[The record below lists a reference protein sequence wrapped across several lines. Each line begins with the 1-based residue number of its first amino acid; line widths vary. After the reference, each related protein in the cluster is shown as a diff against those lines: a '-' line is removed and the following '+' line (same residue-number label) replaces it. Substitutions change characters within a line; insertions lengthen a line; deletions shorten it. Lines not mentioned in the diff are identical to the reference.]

1 MTSKTITIPLPG
13 PRARLLAAGVAVGLL
28 LAATAAP
35 AVTPR
40 GALAVDG
47 TGTNPEHT
55 ISVSGTGQVFLS
67 PDVADLRLGVMV
79 TSKTVRDARAQAAT
93 LMTRVL
99 ASLKKVGIAD
109 KDIQTTALSLQPNYD
124 YSTGGNPPRLTGY
137 TLTNAVAVTV
147 RDLTKLGDAIDGA
160 MGSGAT
166 TLDGV
171 SFRVDDPT
179 RAQAQARTA
188 AMTEAKA
195 KADALA
201 TAAGVTISGVASIGE
216 TVAAVPY
223 PIYYGA
229 MAGAVPKETATPV
242 QAGTNEVSVT
252 VAVVYVIR

>member
-1 MTSKTITIPLPG
+1 MTSTTITIPVPG

-28 LAATAAP
+28 LAASAAP
-35 AVTPR
+35 VLTPR
-40 GALAVDG
+40 GILAVDG
-47 TGTNPEHT
+47 TGTTPEHT

-79 TSKTVRDARAQAAT
+79 TSKTVRDARAQAAN

-99 ASLKKVGIAD
+99 ASLKKVGLAD
-109 KDIQTTALSLQPNYD
+109 KDIQTTALSLQPSYD
-124 YSTGGNPPRLTGY
+124 YSTGANPPRLTGY

-160 MGSGAT
+160 MGAGAT

-188 AMTEAKA
+188 AMTEARA

-216 TVAAVPY
+216 TVVAVPY

-229 MAGAVPKETATPV
+229 MAGAIAKDAATPV
-242 QAGTNEVSVT
+242 QTGTNEVSVS